1 MNQQEVLVKT
11 INNLSNQVAQL
22 STDKAI
28 LMAENEMLKEL
39 IAQLQGEQQEQK

>member
-11 INNLSNQVAQL
+11 INNLSNQIAQL

>member
-1 MNQQEVLVKT
+1 MNQQELLVKT
-11 INNLSNQVAQL
+11 INNLSNQIAQL

-39 IAQLQGEQQEQK
+39 IAQLQGEQEQK

>member
-11 INNLSNQVAQL
+11 INNLSNQIAQL

-39 IAQLQGEQQEQK
+39 IAQLQGEQEQK